1 MERVK
6 ESCNFK
12 KVLDPRTKLLVLVL
26 ISVSVI
32 ASPDMSTEW
41 VYVGII
47 ILTLVGIGAYRQVLR
62 SVLMYGGML
71 IIVYLCGLFP
81 DNVVS
86 AFMIMIV
93 ACFRKIAPP
102 LFFASGMIA
111 TTKVGELVSA
121 MQRLHIPKP
130 IVITFAVTLRFFPT
144 VKEEYIS
151 IKEAMRLRGI
161 GVSAVN
167 VMTRPFTVME
177 SVLIPMMM
185 RCATIAEELSAAT
198 VTRGIE
204 SNGKRTSITEL
215 KMHPFDWCVVAT
227 FLALTVFVFMGGATL
242 WLQ

>member
-1 MERVK
+1 MK
-6 ESCNFK
+6 PI
-12 KVLDPRTKLLVLVL
+12 LDPRTKLLILLL
-26 ISVSVI
+26 ISVIVI
-32 ASPDMSTEW
+32 ASPDMRTEW
-41 VYVGII
+41 IGVGII
-47 ILTLVGIGAYRQVLR
+47 VLTLVGMGAYRQALR

-71 IIVYLCGLFP
+71 AVLYICGLFP

-86 AFMIMIV
+86 AFVLMLV
-93 ACFRKIAPP
+93 VCFRKIAPP

-130 IVITFAVTLRFFPT
+130 IVITFAVTLRFFPAA
-144 VKEEYIS
+144 KEEYAS
-151 IKEAMRLRGI
+151 IKDAMRLRGI

-167 VMTRPFTVME
+167 VLTRPLTVLE

-204 SNGKRTSITEL
+204 SNGRRTSINEL
-215 KMHPFDWCVVAT
+215 KMRAFDGCIAAI
-227 FLALTVFVFMGGATL
+227 FLVLTVFVFMGGVPL
-242 WLQ
+242 